1 MFGLIFW
8 TVEVVGQVD
17 ADRWRIQQHL
27 ETVETELRARDTSH
41 LPPALQAERARNLD
55 RLHDY
60 RVAGLFPHNSAFIGE
75 RVPFFIDEDGVACAV
90 GHLVIESGF
99 AEVAA
104 EIAES
109 ENNARL
115 LDMTHPALSGWI
127 AESGLTAEECARIQ
141 PEYCNCGP
149 EFTPV
154 CGVDGVSYANA
165 CYAETCAGVAIA
177 HEGVCKGEGSSS
189 GWPEP
194 GTGTGQDETTGGE
207 TTSSGTSET
216 TMSGTTSSE
225 TTASETTASA
235 TTASEMTD
243 SETPGSGTSSNETTG
258 IETTGSETTSETTTS
273 ETTASAPT
281 SSETTAGEE
290 PGSSSGSGGE
300 GERRAGCSLGQ
311 ESSGG
316 PALALLLLLA
326 GWRRKV
332 RA

>member
-1 MFGLIFW
+1 
-8 TVEVVGQVD
+8 
-17 ADRWRIQQHL
+17 
-27 ETVETELRARDTSH
+27 
-41 LPPALQAERARNLD
+41 
-55 RLHDY
+55 
-60 RVAGLFPHNSAFIGE
+60 AGLFPHNSEFIGE

-104 EIAES
+104 EIAER

-127 AESGLTAEECARIQ
+127 AQSGLTAEECARIQ
-141 PEYCNCGP
+141 PEYCDCGP

-207 TTSSGTSET
+207 TTSSGTSEATDSET
-216 TMSGTTSSE
+216 TSSETTSETTSSETTSGTTSSE
-225 TTASETTASA
+225 TTASGT
-235 TTASEMTD
+235 
-243 SETPGSGTSSNETTG
+243 TSS
-258 IETTGSETTSETTTS
+258 ETTGSETTSS
-273 ETTASAPT
+273 ETTGSEATSGTTSSAPT

-300 GERRAGCSLGQ
+300 DERRSGCSLGQ
-311 ESSGG
+311 DSSGA
-316 PALALLLLLA
+316 PALALSLVLVA
-326 GWRRKV
+326 RRRRV